1 MRPWT
6 SEERDRVPPWFRARK
21 HLPQEE
27 VVAQFEQD
35 FGHHRSFGAIQTAS
49 YHRPKQKG
57 YRNPRKRRR
66 TLPADN
72 PSQRPT
78 TTEPASVTEPPNIAP
93 QSLTSDSV
101 PRASISFLDAL
112 KRFPRSE
119 IPRAEVDQLKD
130 STAELLQTAYAE
142 AQMSSNV
149 ADGTSRNG
157 RSLSSASSSGI
168 RSPGHAV
175 TGIPCPTVGES
186 VSVSSGN
193 SRQST
198 QLGST
203 NDRDGSGP
211 GNMNTEICELRTP
224 ATFRPVNLG
233 SRPGIGAVDVRAH
246 ASMTVTTTPAVNSDK
261 LDSRKT
267 DSGPAGHAATADSD
281 GHMFLGINRGNS
293 VPGPQIAT
301 CDQRDGGVARSD
313 LPDEPTEE
321 IPSSQSQYEHHYL
334 SASVPESE
342 QRTVAD
348 AVGPFRPQP
357 SNTNR
362 SQNLSH
368 LNSHISAAQQI
379 DYSCVQFAEAPQLES
394 QSHEHHPYH
403 SGTATPAGPT
413 PSEKPNATIQ
423 SASKEKSTRSRTGCS
438 ACRNKRVKCDENSP
452 TCMSALSFYL
462 QEVVPPP
469 ARHHAASSKPC

>member
-1 MRPWT
+1 M
-6 SEERDRVPPWFRARK
+6 
-21 HLPQEE
+21 
-27 VVAQFEQD
+27 
-35 FGHHRSFGAIQTAS
+35 
-49 YHRPKQKG
+49 
-57 YRNPRKRRR
+57 
-66 TLPADN
+66 
-72 PSQRPT
+72 PS
-78 TTEPASVTEPPNIAP
+78 IA
-93 QSLTSDSV
+93 
-101 PRASISFLDAL
+101 A
-112 KRFPRSE
+112 
-119 IPRAEVDQLKD
+119 
-130 STAELLQTAYAE
+130 
-142 AQMSSNV
+142 N
-149 ADGTSRNG
+149 GTSWNG
-157 RSLSSASSSGI
+157 RSLSSASSSEM
-168 RSPGHAV
+168 RSPDQAV
-175 TGIPCPTVGES
+175 TGIPCPTVGET
-186 VSVSSGN
+186 VSVPSGN
-193 SRQST
+193 GCPLT
-198 QLGST
+198 QLSSTSDRDGNGPGST
-203 NDRDGSGP
+203 N
-211 GNMNTEICELRTP
+211 TETFELGTH
-224 ATFRPVNLG
+224 ASFRPVNMG
-233 SRPGIGAVDVRAH
+233 SRPGSGAVDVSAH
-246 ASMTVTTTPAVNSDK
+246 ASITVTTNPAVNSDK
-261 LDSRKT
+261 LGTRKR
-267 DSGPAGHAATADSD
+267 DSGPTGHAATADSD
-281 GHMFLGINRGNS
+281 GHVFLGMTRGNS

-348 AVGPFRPQP
+348 AIGPFRPQP

-438 ACRNKRVKCDENSP
+438 ACRKKRVKCDENSP

-462 QEVVPPP
+462 QEVVPPL